1 MYSYNFPLSLTQTLC
16 SDRTGWLWTGALSS
30 FHTPSNTFVVSTY
43 AHRTGHINLTQRN
56 LNATVGG
63 GGGGC
68 GARSSSYIGRTRFSL
83 YELPGKWY

>member
-30 FHTPSNTFVVSTY
+30 FHTPSNTFRRTGY

-63 GGGGC
+63 GGGG
-68 GARSSSYIGRTRFSL
+68 GGLRGPVEQLYWSYALFPVRTPR
-83 YELPGKWY
+83 